1 MPLTLTAILLGKAQ
15 TGGPHLQVT
24 LKIGQDVLHLRL
36 LPEQAD
42 IFPDLV
48 QQQGGGHPTHDPRRI
63 TYNPAPG
70 YTVTIAPVEASMETE
85 EVEPAQEPLDEA
97 EESPESESTA
107 EAEETR

>member
-15 TGGPHLQVT
+15 TGGSHLQVT
-24 LKIGQDVLHLRL
+24 LKIAQDVLHLNL
-36 LPEQAD
+36 TPEQASV
-42 IFPDLV
+42 FPDLV

-70 YTVTIAPVEASMETE
+70 YTVTIAPVEAEAE
-85 EVEPAQEPLDEA
+85 EVELEQEPLDEA

-107 EAEETR
+107 EEAETK

>member
-70 YTVTIAPVEASMETE
+70 YTVTIAPVEAEAE
-85 EVEPAQEPLDEA
+85 EVEPEQEPLA
-97 EESPESESTA
+97 AVEESPAPEPSE
-107 EAEETR
+107 EEEPE